1 MTTYTAVGYRNKNKS
16 KSKKKP
22 STSKRS
28 GPINVVNKKKT
39 ATSKRTGPIKV
50 SSASSKPKAKKTS
63 TPKYRA
69 TTKGLTMGSVKK
81 KTAAKKKPVKSKSPV
96 KYSIPDKNVKV
107 STGITVKRGTVKKP
121 TSAPKAKRSFRSG
134 TNKPTDMA
142 KRYVGN
148 KNTKPRKSYWERK
161 GLGNRLAD
169 WDWD

>member
-1 MTTYTAVGYRNKNKS
+1 MTTDTAVGYRKTNRSN
-16 KSKKKP
+16 SKKKP
-22 STSKRS
+22 SKRF
-28 GPINVVNKKKT
+28 GMIGTMNKKKSPKVK
-39 ATSKRTGPIKV
+39 ASTSSV
-50 SSASSKPKAKKTS
+50 SSKPKPKKTS

-69 TTKGLTMGSVKK
+69 TTKGLTMGSVSK
-81 KTAAKKKPVKSKSPV
+81 KTAAKKKPAKSKSPV

-148 KNTKPRKSYWERK
+148 KNTKPRKSYFERK

>member
-1 MTTYTAVGYRNKNKS
+1 MTTYTAVGYRKTNRSN
-16 KSKKKP
+16 SKKKP
-22 STSKRS
+22 SKRS
-28 GPINVVNKKKT
+28 GPIGTMNKKKSPKVK
-39 ATSKRTGPIKV
+39 ASTSSV
-50 SSASSKPKAKKTS
+50 SSKPKSKKTS

-69 TTKGLTMGSVKK
+69 TTKGLTMGAVNK
-81 KTAAKKKPVKSKSPV
+81 KTAAKKKPAKSKSPLSYG
-96 KYSIPDKNVKV
+96 KPKPLKV
-107 STGITVKRGTVKKP
+107 SPGVTVQRGAVKKP

-148 KNTKPRKSYWERK
+148 KNTKPRKSYFERK

>member
-1 MTTYTAVGYRNKNKS
+1 MPYTVVGYKNTNKS
-16 KSKKKP
+16 KSRKKP
-22 STSKRS
+22 SKRS
-28 GPINVVNKKKT
+28 GMIGTMNKKK
-39 ATSKRTGPIKV
+39 SPKV
-50 SSASSKPKAKKTS
+50 KASTSSASSKPKAKKTS

-69 TTKGLTMGSVKK
+69 TTKGLTMGSVNK
-81 KTAAKKKPVKSKSPV
+81 KTAAKKKPAKSKSPV

-107 STGITVKRGTVKKP
+107 STGVTVKRGTVKRP
-121 TSAPKAKRSFRSG
+121 ASAPKAKRSFRSG